1 MIYLRDILNK
11 FGSAYIEREGRWM
24 PLTEGYCKGFDL
36 DLEFGKMGEEF
47 TQQVFEGNSKVE
59 VKTERNMWRKT
70 GNIAIEY
77 ECRGKKSGISVT
89 QADWWCH
96 VLADD
101 EEVNAMLMVPTDK
114 MKSLAR
120 KYFKTKKM
128 GGDDKQ
134 SKFVLIPLREV
145 FNG

>member
-1 MIYLRDILNK
+1 MMIWTSIVFFTIILQ
-11 FGSAYIEREGRWM
+11 
-24 PLTEGYCKGFDL
+24 T
-36 DLEFGKMGEEF
+36 
-47 TQQVFEGNSKVE
+47 
-59 VKTERNMWRKT
+59 
-70 GNIAIEY
+70 
-77 ECRGKKSGISVT
+77 
-89 QADWWCH
+89 CH

-101 EEVNAMLMVPTDK
+101 EVVNAMLMVPTDK

-134 SKFVLIPLREV
+134 SKFVLIPLKEV

>member
-1 MIYLRDILNK
+1 MFDEIIYKVLDKIVTTCECLK
-11 FGSAYIEREGRWM
+11 KCIKERSLPEAC
-24 PLTEGYCKGFDL
+24 TND
-36 DLEFGKMGEEF
+36 
-47 TQQVFEGNSKVE
+47 E
-59 VKTERNMWRKT
+59 VKKERNMWRKT

-89 QADWWCH
+89 QAEWWCH